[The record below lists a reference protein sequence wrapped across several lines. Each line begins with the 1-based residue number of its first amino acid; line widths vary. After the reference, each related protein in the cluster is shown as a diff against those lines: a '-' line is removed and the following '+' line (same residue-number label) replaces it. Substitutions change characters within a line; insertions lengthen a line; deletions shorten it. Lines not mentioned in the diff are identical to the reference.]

1 MTNMWSSPLCDSQGL
16 GRSQPG
22 GQGLVDVRCR
32 DMHLIVTRACSP
44 ALPPSL
50 PPSLLINFIPSILRQ
65 SLSPEPRTL

>member
-32 DMHLIVTRACSP
+32 DMHLIVTRACS
-44 ALPPSL
+44 
-50 PPSLLINFIPSILRQ
+50 
-65 SLSPEPRTL
+65 LSPSPN